1 MPDTELAPEEFGR
14 KGLTVSYAGHY
25 LFVDNV
31 PRPMHKHRGAEL
43 VLFTRGRC
51 ATKTET
57 GATFECTPETL
68 LVIPPGMKHIQY
80 DNSADC
86 ETYYAVFE
94 DADGTADL
102 SLRLLDLH
110 GEPMLQRWLTD
121 LFELCSRHEFG
132 PASALLT
139 AAWGHLESFE
149 AARGR
154 GLLHPVLAKA
164 LPVMLDRFDE
174 DFSMTD
180 LALKFSRYVN
190 GVSRKHAEVSR
201 AMFNDPSIDWVTN
214 GVHSTTWTSPG
225 FAKLYDA
232 NIPGWRN
239 DPSRL
244 MQAQHIPADE
254 IWKAHQA
261 AKMKLLALVLEETGQ
276 ELSPDVLTIGFARR
290 AATYKRADLVF
301 SDIKKLLEIG
311 SGKLQFIFSGKAH
324 PHDEPGKDILQ
335 KIWKI
340 SKEVGKTMP
349 VVFIE
354 NYNMGSAK
362 LITSGVDL
370 WLNTP
375 VRPREASGTSGMK
388 CVHNGVMNFSVLDGW
403 WIEGCEEGL
412 TGWAIGPQPTEADMN
427 GYNEAEDAA
436 DLYSKLQNKIIPTY
450 YGDRECWIRMM
461 KFAITYNASYFNTHR
476 VVKEYCEKAYG
487 TVFRGH

>member
-180 LALKFSRYVN
+180 LAQECS
-190 GVSRKHAEVSR
+190 VSVSLLNQLFRKR
-201 AMFNDPSIDWVTN
+201 F
-214 GVHSTTWTSPG
+214 G
-225 FAKLYDA
+225 
-232 NIPGWRN
+232 
-239 DPSRL
+239 
-244 MQAQHIPADE
+244 
-254 IWKAHQA
+254 
-261 AKMKLLALVLEETGQ
+261 
-276 ELSPDVLTIGFARR
+276 IGPR
-290 AATYKRADLVF
+290 
-301 SDIKKLLEIG
+301 
-311 SGKLQFIFSGKAH
+311 QF
-324 PHDEPGKDILQ
+324 
-335 KIWKI
+335 
-340 SKEVGKTMP
+340 
-349 VVFIE
+349 
-354 NYNMGSAK
+354 
-362 LITSGVDL
+362 LIA
-370 WLNTP
+370 
-375 VRPREASGTSGMK
+375 VRMREARLLLLNPDYNISE
-388 CVHNGVMNFSVLDGW
+388 VAR
-403 WIEGCEEGL
+403 L
-412 TGWAIGPQPTEADMN
+412 TGFRTINYFIRQFKAFHNVTPCRYRQDPDR
-427 GYNEAEDAA
+427 
-436 DLYSKLQNKIIPTY
+436 YSDQ
-450 YGDRECWIRMM
+450 
-461 KFAITYNASYFNTHR
+461 
-476 VVKEYCEKAYG
+476 VKT
-487 TVFRGH
+487 TVELFDF